1 MDGIWTM
8 FRELDIYSTIF
19 RVMLA
24 VLIGGIIGIERGHHG
39 RAAGLRTHILVCLG
53 SAMTTM
59 IGVYSA
65 SVLGFSGDPMR
76 VGAQVVSGIGFLGV
90 GTIIIR
96 DSRKVT
102 GLTTAAGLWATACIG
117 LAIGVGYYIAAVLAF
132 LSVLLT
138 MALFVYLERSSK
150 TKKYA
155 FRCYVELDNACKVN
169 GLYDKISP
177 LIIHA
182 DIIPA
187 KSGIPS
193 HIGLEIM
200 TTKMDKYIELMEQ
213 IRQDTDVVISIPLNE

>member
-1 MDGIWTM
+1 M
-8 FRELDIYSTIF
+8 FRELDVYTTVF
-19 RVMLA
+19 RVILA

-65 SVLGFSGDPMR
+65 DVLGFTGDPMR

-138 MALFVYLERSSK
+138 MALFVYLERSPK
-150 TKKYA
+150 GRKHVVRYYA
-155 FRCYVELDNACKVN
+155 ELSEASKVN
-169 GLYDKISP
+169 ELYDKINP
-177 LIIHA
+177 FIAHA
-182 DIIPA
+182 EIIPA

-193 HIGLEIM
+193 HVGIEIRVNK
-200 TTKMDKYIELMEQ
+200 TEVCDELVEKT
-213 IRQDTDVVISIPLNE
+213 RADEDVVIFIPIDE